1 MLETRAPKSVGDN
14 GLQQVGVSIGCLPRA
29 LLCLSSLVFDLICQV
44 HFKVRTIVVGNT
56 GERVQTR
63 DCWVSMPSFGSI
75 GFTPRVNCRMHLG
88 GHRDRSFGS
97 VTMSKA

>member
-14 GLQQVGVSIGCLPRA
+14 GLQQVGMLATSSPL
-29 LLCLSSLVFDLICQV
+29 SLVFDLICQV
-44 HFKVRTIVVGNT
+44 HFKVRTIVVDNT
-56 GERVQTR
+56 GEPIQTR
-63 DCWVSMPSFGSI
+63 DCWVSMSSFGSI